1 MTTNCHKTGKLAAT
15 EEGTFSLLRGT
26 NRKNRPRE
34 TGEFGGGGV
43 EGPYWKASF
52 SQGGERGGHEVSE
65 RAEQRGEGGAFG
77 MQLGMK

>member
-1 MTTNCHKTGKLAAT
+1 M
-15 EEGTFSLLRGT
+15 
-26 NRKNRPRE
+26 
-34 TGEFGGGGV
+34 

-52 SQGGERGGHEVSE
+52 SQGGERGGHQVSE